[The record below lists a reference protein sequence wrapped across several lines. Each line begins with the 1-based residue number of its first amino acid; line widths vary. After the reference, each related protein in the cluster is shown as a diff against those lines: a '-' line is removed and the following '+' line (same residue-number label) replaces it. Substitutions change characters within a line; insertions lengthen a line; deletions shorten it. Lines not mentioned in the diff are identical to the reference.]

1 MVSSLYLLT
10 FVASVVMTGWFLL
23 RNKKTDNLYVIFCL
37 LVIINSLGR
46 YLLAVSDNLQ
56 MALIANKL
64 IYVGGCYCPLFIVL
78 ALRQLCGIRIS
89 KVITVGMTLFSTV
102 MMALVMTI
110 GWSGIYYKDV
120 QLAEGDG
127 YHYLIKTY
135 GPAHHAYVA
144 MVLVYGILI
153 VYYLIYAIR
162 RRSHISVRTVTVISV
177 MGMGVVI
184 AYILER
190 LLKSKISYVS
200 LGYLAAAVCLVYLLE
215 RINIY
220 DLTANIAG
228 SVERLREYGYIEFD
242 RKYRYV
248 NANSYA
254 KELFPAMEEEWRI
267 DAPVPVSDSF
277 LYREVVQWLKESSYK
292 GSKMIPVNGRYIQMS
307 VRDIVQGRKRKVGY
321 LVELIDRT
329 SEQNYLNAIENYNS
343 NLQKEVAHKTAD
355 IVHIKDMMV
364 LGMATM
370 VESRDN
376 STGGHIRRTSRVV
389 EIFSHRLYDCL
400 DRFHLS
406 EEFLQMVIKAA
417 PMHDLGKIAIPDS
430 VLQKQGKFTAEE
442 YEIMKRHSA
451 EGARIVND
459 ILAGVESEEFVR
471 VAVNVAHYHH
481 EKWNGQGYPTGISGE
496 EIPIEARIMA
506 LADVFDAL
514 VSKRCYK
521 DAYSFDTAFGIIE
534 ESLGTQFDPELG
546 RVFLT
551 CRKELEEFYRQ

>member
-135 GPAHHAYVA
+135 GPAHSAYVA
-144 MVLVYGILI
+144 MVLLYGLLI

-162 RRSHISVRTVTVISV
+162 RRSHISVRTVSVISV

-184 AYILER
+184 AYLLER
-190 LLKSKISYVS
+190 LLKSKVSYVS

-220 DLTANIAG
+220 DLTANIAI
-228 SVERLREYGYIEFD
+228 SVERLGEYGYIEFD

-254 KELFPAMEEEWRI
+254 KELFPAIEQEWRI
-267 DAPVPVSDSF
+267 DAPVPVSDSY
-277 LYREVVQWLKESSYK
+277 LYREVVLWLK
-292 GSKMIPVNGRYIQMS
+292 
-307 VRDIVQGRKRKVGY
+307 KRP
-321 LVELIDRT
+321 T
-329 SEQNYLNAIENYNS
+329 
-343 NLQKEVAHKTAD
+343 KEVK
-355 IVHIKDMMV
+355 
-364 LGMATM
+364 
-370 VESRDN
+370 
-376 STGGHIRRTSRVV
+376 
-389 EIFSHRLYDCL
+389 
-400 DRFHLS
+400 
-406 EEFLQMVIKAA
+406 
-417 PMHDLGKIAIPDS
+417 
-430 VLQKQGKFTAEE
+430 
-442 YEIMKRHSA
+442 
-451 EGARIVND
+451 
-459 ILAGVESEEFVR
+459 
-471 VAVNVAHYHH
+471 
-481 EKWNGQGYPTGISGE
+481 
-496 EIPIEARIMA
+496 
-506 LADVFDAL
+506 
-514 VSKRCYK
+514 
-521 DAYSFDTAFGIIE
+521 
-534 ESLGTQFDPELG
+534 
-546 RVFLT
+546 
-551 CRKELEEFYRQ
+551 